1 MLAVMKTGG
10 KQYKVTVGDEFAV
23 EKLEAEAG
31 ATIRFDEVLMIV
43 GDDGAVTLGAPR
55 VEGAAVEAEV
65 LEQFKGPKTISFK
78 RRRRKHSSARRK
90 GHRQQLTRIRV
101 TGVALG

>member
-1 MLAVMKTGG
+1 MRAVMKTGG
-10 KQYKVTVGDEFAV
+10 KQYKVAAGDELEV

-31 ATIRFDEVLMIV
+31 QTIRFDEVLMII
-43 GDDGAVTLGAPR
+43 GEDGAVTVGAPR

-65 LEQFKGPKTISFK
+65 VEHFRGPKTISFK

-90 GHRQQLTRIRV
+90 GHRQHLTRVRV
-101 TGVALG
+101 TNVVAG

>member
-10 KQYKVTVGDEFAV
+10 KQYKVTEGDELAV

-31 ATIRFDEVLMIV
+31 QSVRLEDVLMLI
-43 GDDGAVTLGAPR
+43 GEDGAVTLGAPR

-65 LEQFKGPKTISFK
+65 VEQFRGPKTISFK

-90 GHRQQLTRIRV
+90 GHRQNLTRIRV
-101 TGVALG
+101 TGIHAG

>member
-10 KQYKVTVGDEFAV
+10 KQYKVTEGDELAV

-31 ATIRFDEVLMIV
+31 QSVRLDDVLMLI
-43 GDDGAVTLGAPR
+43 GKDGAVTLGAPR

-65 LEQFKGPKTISFK
+65 VEQFRGPKTISFK

-90 GHRQQLTRIRV
+90 GHRQNLTRIRV
-101 TGVALG
+101 TGIHAG